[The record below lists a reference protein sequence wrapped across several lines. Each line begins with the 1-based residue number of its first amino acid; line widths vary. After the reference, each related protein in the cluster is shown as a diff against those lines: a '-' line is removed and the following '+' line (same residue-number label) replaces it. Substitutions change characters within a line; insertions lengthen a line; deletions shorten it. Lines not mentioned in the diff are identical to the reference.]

1 MILFHCC
8 HKYNK
13 VVVLGFVRKGGAL
26 NGMSD
31 MERSVKK
38 FKLSLIKMFEM
49 YLKMYLKADEVY
61 DW

>member
-1 MILFHCC
+1 
-8 HKYNK
+8 
-13 VVVLGFVRKGGAL
+13 
-26 NGMSD
+26 MSD